1 MPLPI
6 TNIDGGGV
14 IDTSEYSSFNSG
26 LTKRE
31 HFALEIFKAII
42 IGNNAD
48 DSALGEGAAIDSIES
63 ANILL
68 VALESKQ

>member
-1 MPLPI
+1 MNNGDMAI
-6 TNIDGGGV
+6 TAAYDEVIVGGFTV
-14 IDTSEYSSFNSG
+14 KG

-48 DSALGEGAAIDSIES
+48 DTALGKGAALDAIES

-68 VALESKQ
+68 KELD